1 MTASPT
7 DTSGLGYLVK
17 REIIAVAGGADLQI
31 RSLLDKQ
38 QWHDPQGVALA
49 LGVSPATWPLF
60 GLVWPSAQKMADLMQ
75 TWPLH
80 NLRILEIGCGLALAS
95 LVIHRRLGNITAS
108 DCHPYTQRFLSAN
121 LLLNALP
128 MMAYQS
134 GHWGRDNPLLG
145 EFDLIIGSDVLY
157 ERDHPA
163 QLADFIQRHAAQHA
177 QVLII
182 DPNRGQ
188 RSAFNKCMSGHQ
200 FDLTQSEI
208 VLPLHDLTPYR
219 GSLLNYQRD

>member
-1 MTASPT
+1 M
-7 DTSGLGYLVK
+7 
-17 REIIAVAGGADLQI
+17 IAVAGGADLHI

-49 LGVSPATWPLF
+49 LGVSSASWPLF

>member
-17 REIIAVAGGADLQI
+17 REMIAVAGGADLQI

-49 LGVSPATWPLF
+49 LGVSSATWPLF

-182 DPNRGQ
+182 DPNRGH

-200 FDLTQSEI
+200 FDLTQSDI

>member
-1 MTASPT
+1 M
-7 DTSGLGYLVK
+7 
-17 REIIAVAGGADLQI
+17 IAVAGGADLHI

-49 LGVSPATWPLF
+49 LGVSSATWPLF

-182 DPNRGQ
+182 DPNRGH

>member
-1 MTASPT
+1 M
-7 DTSGLGYLVK
+7 
-17 REIIAVAGGADLQI
+17 IAVAGGADLQI

-49 LGVSPATWPLF
+49 LGVSSASWPLF

>member
-1 MTASPT
+1 LTASPT

-17 REIIAVAGGADLQI
+17 REMIAVAGGADLQI

-49 LGVSPATWPLF
+49 LGVSSATWPLF

-182 DPNRGQ
+182 DPNRGH

>member
-17 REIIAVAGGADLQI
+17 REMIAVAGGADLQI

-49 LGVSPATWPLF
+49 LGVSSATWPLF

-182 DPNRGQ
+182 DPNRGH

>member
-1 MTASPT
+1 M
-7 DTSGLGYLVK
+7 
-17 REIIAVAGGADLQI
+17 IAVAGGADLQI

-49 LGVSPATWPLF
+49 LGVSSATWPLF

-200 FDLTQSEI
+200 FDLTQSDI